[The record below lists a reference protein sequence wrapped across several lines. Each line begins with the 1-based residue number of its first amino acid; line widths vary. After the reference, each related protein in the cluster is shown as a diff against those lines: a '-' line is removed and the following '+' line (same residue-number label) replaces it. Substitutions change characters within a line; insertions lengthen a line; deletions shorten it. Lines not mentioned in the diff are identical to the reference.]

1 MHIFLG
7 ILNIISGIIIVFVVK
22 PFNNQVVD
30 ICISLLFFV
39 NGILHIQKAFK
50 NN

>member
-7 ILNIISGIIIVFVVK
+7 ILSILCGIIIGLLVK
-22 PFNNQVVD
+22 PFNNQVLN
-30 ICISLLFFV
+30 ICVSLLFFV